1 MKKSVDWADYFWPG
15 TTVLRNKR
23 GITDA
28 EVLREVEYKAVALR
42 TATLNTAPI
51 TKTCDAEHL
60 RALHGWLFQD
70 LYVWAGHYREVP
82 LSKFT
87 EFAAPERISECLQH
101 AADLIAATS
110 WQDITAAHLA
120 ATMAEVYGWI
130 NYAHPFREGNGR
142 SGRAFLDAV
151 AGRAGRWLDYGAV
164 DPQVW
169 NQRSAFSMPDLDQ
182 DRPQHH
188 WLTPVFTAITR
199 SLDVRRLAPP
209 ERMPQRDTGYDAGL

>member
-1 MKKSVDWADYFWPG
+1 MDWADYFWPG

-28 EVLREVEYKAVALR
+28 QVLREVEYKAVTLR
-42 TATLNTAPI
+42 TATLDSAPI
-51 TKTCDAEHL
+51 AKTYDAEHL

-70 LYVWAGHYREVP
+70 LYEWAGHYREVP

-87 EFAAPERISECLQH
+87 EFAVPQRINQCLQH
-101 AADLIAATS
+101 ATDLIAATN
-110 WQDITAAHLA
+110 WRDITTAQFA

-151 AGRAGRWLDYGAV
+151 ATRAGRWLDYGAL

-182 DRPQHH
+182 DRPQHQ

-199 SLDVRRLAPP
+199 GLDVGRRLGPPRQMP
-209 ERMPQRDTGYDAGL
+209 ERDQGYDLGL